1 MAFKMAGF
9 SGPFKKTYEGEVKS
23 IPQEV
28 KPIVREVQP
37 SQNIIPNNR
46 QYIEPT
52 KQNMAPMMREVNP
65 PLNIDTHQQRI
76 KPIRNLKHNVKN
88 DFIALPEPVPYR
100 SSYFKNPTTKQ
111 QKLNKKRKLDYKP
124 QSSFKQAGTEDAS
137 PGGGTPPTSKPTIKS
152 VQKRISDLKLH
163 KQTNTKEYKDLVK
176 MLNSGYGKNSG
187 TGENTD
193 EVD

>member
-9 SGPFKKTYEGEVKS
+9 SGPFKK
-23 IPQEV
+23 
-28 KPIVREVQP
+28 
-37 SQNIIPNNR
+37 
-46 QYIEPT
+46 
-52 KQNMAPMMREVNP
+52 
-65 PLNIDTHQQRI
+65 PLVGNQH
-76 KPIRNLKHNVKN
+76 KLPENVKQGIL
-88 DFIALPEPVPYR
+88 DTPM
-100 SSYFKNPTTKQ
+100 KQ
-111 QKLNKKRKLDYKP
+111 AA
-124 QSSFKQAGTEDAS
+124 AGTEDAS
-137 PGGGTPPTSKPTIKS
+137 PGGGTIPSSKPTIKS